1 MDENNIIKY
10 DVDLEYYKHKLEYLV
25 AQDVAQ
31 AFSLDNALTII
42 ALLFSMG
49 AMVIAFIQ
57 NHKIDENAVTICGKS
72 PAFIAVTTVLV
83 AVLGYAIYA
92 QYKHCRNKRE
102 LPNLIEKTKNTIKM
116 LKEERLEK

>member
-1 MDENNIIKY
+1 MDEHSGIK
-10 DVDLEYYKHKLEYLV
+10 DNVDLAYYEYKLEYLA
-25 AQDVAQ
+25 AQDVVQ

-57 NHKIDENAVTICGKS
+57 NHKIDENTVTICGKS
-72 PAFIAVTTVLV
+72 PAFIAVTAVLV

-92 QYKHCRNKRE
+92 QYKHCQNKRE
-102 LPNLIEKTKNTIKM
+102 LPKLIEETKNTIKT
-116 LKEERLEK
+116 LKEKRLEK